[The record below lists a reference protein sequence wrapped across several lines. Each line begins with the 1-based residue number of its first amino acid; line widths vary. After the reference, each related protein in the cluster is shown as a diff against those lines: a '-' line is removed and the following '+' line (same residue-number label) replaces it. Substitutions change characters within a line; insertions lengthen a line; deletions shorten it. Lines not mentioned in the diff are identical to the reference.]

1 MRNFLTTNQCSELS
15 EYLESSY
22 VQFKNIKDFTKKF
35 RRNVKVCLLGDF
47 LSRLVEVYWNSS
59 LDTLPL
65 MSFLLL
71 NRMLLQRE
79 IELFKEDAERIEE
92 TLFDYNEEDINR
104 DEFYLEACSRM
115 AENLLRIQEEQYQT
129 IGYSE
134 LVKGLNL
141 DEYLIT

>member
-35 RRNVKVCLLGDF
+35 RRNIKVCLLGDF

-65 MSFLLL
+65 ISFLLL

-79 IELFKEDAERIEE
+79 IELFKEDAECIEE

-104 DEFYLEACSRM
+104 DEFYLEVCSRT
-115 AENLLRIQEEQYQT
+115 AENLLRVQEEQYQT

-141 DEYLIT
+141 DEYFIT